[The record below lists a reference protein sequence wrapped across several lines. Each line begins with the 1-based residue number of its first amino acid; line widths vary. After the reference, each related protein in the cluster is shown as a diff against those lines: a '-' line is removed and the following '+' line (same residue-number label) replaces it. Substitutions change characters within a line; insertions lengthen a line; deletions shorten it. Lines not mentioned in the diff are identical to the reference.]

1 MSYKKTQYSAF
12 SFPIPPRTPQPLT
25 FACDTHKCAPLSP
38 IPSLFLCT
46 LMERPILPVR
56 LKHRASILL
65 FFTPNHSYFSPVAPG
80 LTMVLSISQRQGV
93 SLQGY

>member
-1 MSYKKTQYSAF
+1 
-12 SFPIPPRTPQPLT
+12 
-25 FACDTHKCAPLSP
+25 
-38 IPSLFLCT
+38 
-46 LMERPILPVR
+46 MERPILPVR